1 MEESHP
7 SELQLP
13 ARDGDALK
21 GDGDDGGGEGDAV
34 GCTQEA
40 GRAELLE
47 YKVHWDQVV
56 GERSFGV
63 IYRGRHVSN
72 GTEVGVLTLTGR
84 LELREELRKEAEKG
98 VILLLN
104 QWPGIIQ
111 HLGTFDIIEKD
122 TVTVMSMLQLRGVED
137 MQAFFTRDVTQKEE
151 GKGKGEL
158 EDDPASIAPEQSSSF
173 TGCCGAEES
182 VCSHPFNENAAKG
195 KREEEEEEEKDKGEA
210 ETHRAEETKYAAS
223 AAATGEKT
231 QSLLPPALLTQRQGG
246 ALSVGKYMVQLGS
259 VLGRGKFGTV
269 YRGWHRE
276 EGYEVAVKILK
287 GPVSKRAKMLIE
299 PRELGRLQ
307 KLDHPNILRM
317 FGAFRH
323 EEKDRNEMTLALVL
337 EFCHGGDLKEF
348 LARNDPLSERQAKHI
363 MRQLVDFLCFLK
375 SNRMMHRDLKP
386 ANILLTATNIDRAV
400 IKVADWGM
408 AKQISTLGSSICVPD
423 ANVMFES
430 AVGTVAYMSPERL
443 SRELYDFQ
451 AEVWALGVIMY
462 ELLFARHPYLHSA
475 SSVRTPEELLNAI
488 TRAEELEMSC
498 NVPRSDTKR
507 KGGNVFKQHQ
517 SEVNPFSRE
526 CYELMRHIL
535 DPDSKTR
542 YTIEQVRAHPWISQ
556 PEKMRATEEVK
567 AVTNTVEP
575 AVANEEKLNTAKV
588 IKAEDVVAATIKVIK
603 AEESVTTELV
613 ATVSSTGVTGIP
625 LRVPSSEEE
634 VAGPLHVQ
642 GLGSNWSAL
651 QRQQL
656 IYQAFREYFYIL
668 RYDVLEAES
677 DPGRGLVLLSYTWEL
692 LRAVARAAALEEH
705 RLSGGTVGLDASS
718 NICHSARSSTRF
730 ALPDDIKLMENYI
743 HETAQRLKRN
753 LPCLTTHISMGAE
766 TLKFSTGSIC
776 GMEASGESLTPLP
789 ANPQKLTYP
798 SAHTLLFQRTVSLIR
813 AAATEELMLSD
824 SHEQDNVM
832 EEEEVRP
839 EGERYRQKRMYE
851 KAIAILRL
859 ILQQVVVRCQ
869 SSLHY
874 PFPPVGTDTEE
885 SNGMQ
890 VLTIPLV
897 PLEDEAD
904 QRTVQALL
912 HTVEKHYRRLVKMK

>member
-13 ARDGDALK
+13 AREGDEFK
-21 GDGDDGGGEGDAV
+21 GGGDDRGGEGDAV

-40 GRAELLE
+40 GRADLLD
-47 YKVHWDQVV
+47 YKVDWDEVV
-56 GERSFGV
+56 GEGSFGV
-63 IYRGRHVSN
+63 VYRGRHVSN
-72 GTEVGVLTLTGR
+72 GTEVGVLTLKGSF
-84 LELREELRKEAEKG
+84 ELREELCKEAEKG
-98 VILLLN
+98 VMLLLN
-104 QWPGIIQ
+104 QWPGVIQ
-111 HLGTFDIIEKD
+111 LLGTFDIAEKD
-122 TVTVMSMLQLRGVED
+122 TVTVMSILQLRGVED
-137 MQAFFTRDVTQKEE
+137 MQAFFMRDVVQKEE
-151 GKGKGEL
+151 KKVKGEL

-173 TGCCGAEES
+173 AGCCGVEEGA
-182 VCSHPFNENAAKG
+182 CSRLFNENEAKW
-195 KREEEEEEEKDKGEA
+195 KREEEETDKGEA
-210 ETHRAEETKYAAS
+210 KTHRAEEKKYAA
-223 AAATGEKT
+223 AGVAGEKT
-231 QSLLPPALLTQRQGG
+231 QSLPPPASLAQRQGG

-337 EFCHGGDLKEF
+337 ELCQGGDLKEF

-386 ANILLTATNIDRAV
+386 ANILLTTTNIDRAV

-408 AKQISTLGSSICVPD
+408 AKQIPTFGSSICVPD

-498 NVPRSDTKR
+498 NVFRSENKR
-507 KGGNVFKQHQ
+507 KEGNVFNQHQ
-517 SEVNPFSRE
+517 SEVSPFSRE

-575 AVANEEKLNTAKV
+575 AVAHGENLNTVKV
-588 IKAEDVVAATIKVIK
+588 IKAEDVVAATTKILK
-603 AEESVTTELV
+603 AEESVTTEMA
-613 ATVSSTGVTGIP
+613 ATGPSAGVTGIP
-625 LRVPSSEEE
+625 LRVPSSEDE
-634 VAGPLHVQ
+634 VAGPLHFQ
-642 GLGSNWSAL
+642 GLGSNWSPL
-651 QRQQL
+651 QRQQI

-677 DPGRGLVLLSYTWEL
+677 DPGRGLVLLSYAWEL
-692 LRAVARAAALEEH
+692 LRAVARAALLEEH
-705 RLSGGTVGLDASS
+705 RLSGGTVCLDASS
-718 NICHSARSSTRF
+718 SICYSARSFSRF

-743 HETAQRLKRN
+743 HETAQRLKQN
-753 LPCLTTHISMGAE
+753 LPCLTT
-766 TLKFSTGSIC
+766 
-776 GMEASGESLTPLP
+776 
-789 ANPQKLTYP
+789 
-798 SAHTLLFQRTVSLIR
+798 
-813 AAATEELMLSD
+813 
-824 SHEQDNVM
+824 
-832 EEEEVRP
+832 
-839 EGERYRQKRMYE
+839 
-851 KAIAILRL
+851 
-859 ILQQVVVRCQ
+859 
-869 SSLHY
+869 
-874 PFPPVGTDTEE
+874 
-885 SNGMQ
+885 
-890 VLTIPLV
+890 
-897 PLEDEAD
+897 
-904 QRTVQALL
+904 
-912 HTVEKHYRRLVKMK
+912 

>member
-13 ARDGDALK
+13 AREGDEFK
-21 GDGDDGGGEGDAV
+21 GGGGDCGGEGDAV

-40 GRAELLE
+40 GRAELLD
-47 YKVHWDQVV
+47 YKVDWDEVV
-56 GERSFGV
+56 AEGSFGV
-63 IYRGRHVSN
+63 VYRGRHVSN
-72 GTEVGVLTLTGR
+72 GTEVGVLTLKGS

-98 VILLLN
+98 AMLLLK
-104 QWPGIIQ
+104 QWPGVI
-111 HLGTFDIIEKD
+111 HLLGTFDIVEED

-137 MQAFFTRDVTQKEE
+137 MQAFFTRDVSQKEE
-151 GKGKGEL
+151 KKGKGEL

-173 TGCCGAEES
+173 TGCCGAEEGA
-182 VCSHPFNENAAKG
+182 CSRLFNENEAKG
-195 KREEEEEEEKDKGEA
+195 KREEEEETDKGEA
-210 ETHRAEETKYAAS
+210 KTHRAEEKKYAA
-223 AAATGEKT
+223 AGVAGEKT
-231 QSLLPPALLTQRQGG
+231 QSLPPPASLAQRQGG

-337 EFCHGGDLKEF
+337 ELCQGGDLKEF

-386 ANILLTATNIDRAV
+386 ANILLTTTNIDRAV

-408 AKQISTLGSSICVPD
+408 AKQISNFGSSICVPD

-498 NVPRSDTKR
+498 NVFRSENKR
-507 KGGNVFKQHQ
+507 KEGNVFKQHQ

-575 AVANEEKLNTAKV
+575 AVAHGEKLNTAKV
-588 IKAEDVVAATIKVIK
+588 IKAEDVVAATTKIIK
-603 AEESVTTELV
+603 AEESVTTEMA
-613 ATVSSTGVTGIP
+613 ATGPSAGVTGIP
-625 LRVPSSEEE
+625 LRVPSSEDE

-642 GLGSNWSAL
+642 GLGSNWSPL

-677 DPGRGLVLLSYTWEL
+677 DPGRGLVLLSYAWEL
-692 LRAVARAAALEEH
+692 LRAVARAALLEEH
-705 RLSGGTVGLDASS
+705 RLSGGTVCLDASS
-718 NICHSARSSTRF
+718 SICYSARSSSRF

-753 LPCLTTHISMGAE
+753 LPCLTTHIPMGTE
-766 TLKFSTGSIC
+766 TLTFSTGSMC
-776 GMEASGESLTPLP
+776 GMEASGESLTPPP
-789 ANPQKLTYP
+789 ANLQKLTYP
-798 SAHTLLFQRTVSLIR
+798 SAHTLLFERTVSLIR

-874 PFPPVGTDTEE
+874 PFPPVVTDTEE

-890 VLTIPLV
+890 LLTIPLV

-912 HTVEKHYRRLVKMK
+912 HTVEKHYRRLVNVK